1 MNFSTSYDFIPL
13 KPQSWWE
20 KFTSQSHQLFFSSAI
35 LFAIGIMLA
44 TFISLVKTVSFD
56 FTLIHGFG
64 LIFGVFANAFFG
76 FLITVIPKYTA
87 GIVIDKQKYLIPWMI
102 FQIGL
107 IFTVFGVED
116 IGKLIV
122 ASVVFYFNIIFFIT
136 IRKGK
141 AFDKKESIALN
152 LVLFLGGFFLLLEVL
167 SGQNLT
173 LLIFFGYLLSLV
185 FIVAQRMIP
194 AFYSVNLQ
202 IIPWERPKFL
212 QEISISLFL
221 ILGVMIQFD
230 FVMGFKISSL
240 FAMLFFG
247 YIIFNLNIYRKAPAI
262 LSILMIAFIWL
273 EIGFIVLFL
282 EALLEVTTLKLALHI
297 FAIGFVANL
306 LIGFG
311 SRVVMGHAVPAQRIE
326 ADMLTKYLF
335 ILTQIIV
342 ITRVVASVLFL
353 NNSSF
358 FMGFLHISAW
368 LWIVLFMGWI
378 VRYGK
383 TLLRV

>member
-1 MNFSTSYDFIPL
+1 
-13 KPQSWWE
+13 
-20 KFTSQSHQLFFSSAI
+20 
-35 LFAIGIMLA
+35 
-44 TFISLVKTVSFD
+44 
-56 FTLIHGFG
+56 
-64 LIFGVFANAFFG
+64 
-76 FLITVIPKYTA
+76 
-87 GIVIDKQKYLIPWMI
+87 MI

-136 IRKGK
+136 IQKGK

-262 LSILMIAFIWL
+262 LSILMVAFIWL
-273 EIGFIVLFL
+273 EIGFVVLFL

-342 ITRVVASVLFL
+342 IARVVASVLFL

-368 LWIVLFMGWI
+368 LWIVLFIGWI